1 MINKRRKYNKKKKK
15 VVGKPENVQVSNVQV
30 SSIPCVYI
38 RATFTPKVSKLFHV
52 FLNKTL
58 MDFTGRILTLHND
71 YYAGLHNP
79 DEANKILTFL
89 KQFNDSSSDKKKQFN
104 GSSFDGKYPG
114 T

>member
-15 VVGKPENVQVSNVQV
+15 VVGKPENVQV

-58 MDFTGRILTLHND
+58 IDFTGRILTLHND